1 MAASTLGDQ
10 NVFRSTPPHRCQVA
24 VSRRNLRRATT
35 QAADLPNLPAEDT
48 APILPSVRFR
58 VVVSLLVLWHLW
70 AVVGEPVEFITR
82 LGFGI
87 EGSPAGMAFN
97 RPVRPYA
104 QFTYLSHGYA
114 FFAPDPGPSHLLEAR
129 WQQADGTSQQLRF
142 PDLQR
147 QRPRLLYHRHFM
159 LTEFLNNVHTA
170 SLPEGLREDEQAET
184 RAWKASREQYVAIR
198 DSYRRHL
205 GYRLQVPW
213 EEIELHR
220 IAHRAPF
227 VPEYLDQGV
236 RLQDQRLFT
245 ELPDTLE
252 GLDNTLEGLA
262 NGGEPMESPQERQQS
277 FPVPLA
283 APPGENAFWAQREPP
298 ATAESP
304 ETAARPGPEMMPAG
318 HGEPILSEVGSEP

>member
-1 MAASTLGDQ
+1 M
-10 NVFRSTPPHRCQVA
+10 
-24 VSRRNLRRATT
+24 SRHNPRRATT
-35 QAADLPNLPAEDT
+35 PAADLPNLPAEDT
-48 APILPSVRFR
+48 APLLPSLRFR

-142 PDLQR
+142 PDLRR

-184 RAWKASREQYVAIR
+184 RAWKASREQYEAIR

-213 EEIELHR
+213 EGIELHR

-236 RLQDQRLFT
+236 RLKDQRLFT

-252 GLDNTLEGLA
+252 RLDND
-262 NGGEPMESPQERQQS
+262 GEPMEGPQERHRS

-283 APPGENAFWAQREPP
+283 APPGQNPFPAQWEAPG
-298 ATAESP
+298 TAASP
-304 ETAARPGPEMMPAG
+304 EPAARPGPEVMPAG
-318 HGEPILSEVGSEP
+318 PGEPILSEVGTEP